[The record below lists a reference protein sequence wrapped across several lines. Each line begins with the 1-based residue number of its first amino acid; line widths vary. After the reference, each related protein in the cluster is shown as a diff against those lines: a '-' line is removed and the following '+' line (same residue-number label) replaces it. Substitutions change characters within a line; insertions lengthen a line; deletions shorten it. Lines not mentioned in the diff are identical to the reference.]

1 MQDKE
6 TCVLQSMGSQSQIQL
21 SAELTDW
28 EVSEGEDRQR
38 YSYKQS
44 LDNDW
49 SSLVA
54 QTVKNLQCKR
64 PRFRSPGYP
73 LQYSCLEN
81 PHGQRSL
88 AGYTVHRVAKSQTQ
102 LSD

>member
-1 MQDKE
+1 M
-6 TCVLQSMGSQSQIQL
+6 LQSMGSQSQIQL

-54 QTVKNLQCKR
+54 QTIKNLQCKR
-64 PRFRSPGYP
+64 PRFRSPS
-73 LQYSCLEN
+73 QEN
-81 PHGQRSL
+81 PLEKQMATHSSIL
-88 AGYTVHRVAKSQTQ
+88 AWRIPMDRGAWRAIQSIG
-102 LSD
+102 